1 MMKEFLQH
9 NFGNIITVLT
19 FLGMLSFWIFTMN
32 GIPPRVEKLEK
43 NIQEINTQVIRND
56 TKIDVIL
63 EDTKFIKQ
71 LVTQRYS
78 RQ

>member
-1 MMKEFLQH
+1 M
-9 NFGNIITVLT
+9 NT
-19 FLGMLSFWIFTMN
+19 FLKNNFREILTVSGILITGVFWVHTLT
-32 GIPPRVEKLEK
+32 GIPPRVAKLEK
-43 NIQEINTQVIRND
+43 SVEEINTQVIRND

-78 RQ
+78 K